1 MKNCYILSRK
11 VWWSN
16 VKWNYTGSLESLYF
30 IVLPGLIIHTRLPM
44 PLNFQVKNWL
54 EFIKKCSYLPFEK
67 YNQYNK
73 NDYFFLLNWSVI
85 EIQSTLALAT
95 LLLQPI
101 IGWLIYYL
109 LIKDYQNNNLQKFRD
124 KFSGDSHYC

>member
-67 YNQYNK
+67 YNQHHK